1 MFLVLVSSTGNSFK
15 NRSFKILNSSIFFR
29 RAIMDSAITPV
40 KPKKVLTEAQRL
52 AFLKGREKRMANI
65 EKKRLEKEEVKEMEM
80 PPPLPV
86 TRTKTTAPEP
96 EAAVEPAAAA
106 APKEVPR
113 TQTPEPKMHLDE
125 NKIADTVAE
134 RVWLKLQE
142 AKPKRKPYT
151 RRETNSESAPSETSA
166 PPPPPPT
173 HSFTWM

>member
-1 MFLVLVSSTGNSFK
+1 ME
-15 NRSFKILNSSIFFR
+15 
-29 RAIMDSAITPV
+29 SAPDMAAA

-65 EKKRLEKEEVKEMEM
+65 EKKRLEKEEAKQVEEA
-80 PPPLPV
+80 PAP
-86 TRTKTTAPEP
+86 APEP
-96 EAAVEPAAAA
+96 PPEIPTLKRAEPRA
-106 APKEVPR
+106 
-113 TQTPEPKMHLDE
+113 TSTPPPPPPPSIDE

-134 RVWLKLQE
+134 RVWAKMQA

-151 RRETNSESAPSETSA
+151 RKEKSEASSTP

>member
-1 MFLVLVSSTGNSFK
+1 
-15 NRSFKILNSSIFFR
+15 
-29 RAIMDSAITPV
+29 MDSAITPV

-65 EKKRLEKEEVKEMEM
+65 EKKRLEKEEVKEMDM

-86 TRTKTTAPEP
+86 KVKVSAPAPEP
-96 EAAVEPAAAA
+96 EPEPEPSAA

-113 TQTPEPKMHLDE
+113 TKTPEPKLHIDE

-151 RRETNSESAPSETSA
+151 RRETSSNSESEPA
-166 PPPPPPT
+166 PPPVLPPPT

>member
-1 MFLVLVSSTGNSFK
+1 MFLVLVSSTGNSFR
-15 NRSFKILNSSIFFR
+15 NRSFKILNSSILFR

-86 TRTKTTAPEP
+86 TAPEP
-96 EAAVEPAAAA
+96 EPA

-113 TQTPEPKMHLDE
+113 TQTPEPKMQLDE

-134 RVWLKLQE
+134 RVWLKLQQT
-142 AKPKRKPYT
+142 KPKRKPYT

-166 PPPPPPT
+166 PAPPPPT
-173 HSFTWM
+173 HSFTWL